1 MVGRPP
7 CEAACQAFCAF
18 SDAHHALTKWGG
30 PFLLRWQ
37 QTPLFSGA
45 QPSSS
50 VSAWRPVAVLAHA
63 RRGLVGAL
71 AGGRPAVSLDVRRTH
86 DPPRTGNRGP
96 GRRAHG
102 VVGSLVSGPA
112 GRAWLVAFL
121 SRSTE
126 STWPPR
132 EVLTYWWICTS
143 C

>member
-1 MVGRPP
+1 MAADPP
-7 CEAACQAFCAF
+7 CFLGH
-18 SDAHHALTKWGG
+18 SRPHLSPRGG
-30 PFLLRWQ
+30 PW
-37 QTPLFSGA
+37 
-45 QPSSS
+45 PSSRTPG
-50 VSAWRPVAVLAHA
+50 VGLSAPSPE
-63 RRGLVGAL
+63 VG
-71 AGGRPAVSLDVRRTH
+71 PAVSLDVRQTR

-96 GRRAHG
+96 GRRARG
-102 VVGSLVSGPA
+102 VVGALVSGPA